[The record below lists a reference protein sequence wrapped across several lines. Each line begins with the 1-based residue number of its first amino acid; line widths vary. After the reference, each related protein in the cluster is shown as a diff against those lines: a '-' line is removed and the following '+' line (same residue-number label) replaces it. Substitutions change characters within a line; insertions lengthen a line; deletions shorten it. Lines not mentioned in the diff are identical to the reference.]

1 MREIIIDTDTT
12 VGYDFEK
19 HSFFV
24 TNKGTTTYRE
34 TNTEIKKV
42 LDIVA
47 PDNTVSLN
55 DLYLLST
62 TYEALKTLSYTW
74 EDTGSY
80 IKTIQLNDYARYPLT
95 LDAEKS
101 KIYVMNSTTIFDL
114 TLNEGRRD
122 RLIQIQAFYRDTIG
136 LLVSLPDLQVL
147 YMLLVSFY
155 NPTCYNV
162 IEENTD
168 TMTGEYTIK
177 YNNTLKLS
185 NYRKTSPA
193 TYSCLLNP
201 TEEYNYN
208 PIASI
213 GRIEGN
219 AIHLTAQVPAVVK
232 PKTTINI
239 TNTLTEVPPETYSA
253 DGTYVVKEVT
263 DNIIYT
269 TENLP
274 SNFSVTLPTLNY
286 VAYPTYIT
294 EIDRDRQTITLTNS
308 ATDFLIGDKVAV
320 RNATVTTDIET
331 LSLDGFYTIT
341 GIEDNVL
348 TVEEVPL
355 TNYSSTS
362 ETAYLYKPLP
372 TSSIISINN
381 DIVTLATWQIPS
393 YLQAG
398 SPVVIYTEQGTDETI
413 MQYTTVRALYP
424 TQKQIAVT
432 DNLVDNVPKF
442 GVLRQPIPY
451 PYVLITVDESSKAD
465 VLPTGEFMLDT
476 KQQAINYLSLLNSIV
491 LPTDD
496 VVAEDTNNVG
506 NFNTCGTEVRD
517 YYIIDMVDT
526 EIDRM
531 ELKGLYSKVYEDN
544 SKIN

>member
-62 TYEALKTLSYTW
+62 TYESLVSLSYTW

-80 IKTIQLNDYARYPLT
+80 IKTIQLNDYERYPLT

-168 TMTGEYTIK
+168 TITGEYTIK

-201 TEEYNYN
+201 TEEYSYN
-208 PIASI
+208 PISEIKA
-213 GRIEGN
+213 IEGN
-219 AIHLTAQVPAVVK
+219 AITLTTPVPSIIK

-239 TNTLTEVPPETYSA
+239 TNTAVQVDTDTYSS
-253 DGTYVVKEVT
+253 DGTYVVKEVK
-263 DNIIYT
+263 DNLIYT

-274 SNFSVTLPTLNY
+274 ANFSVTLPTLNL
-286 VAYPTYIT
+286 VTYPTYIT
-294 EIDRDRQTITLTNS
+294 EISREKQTITLTNS
-308 ATDFLIGDKVAV
+308 ATDFLIGDKVVV
-320 RNATVTTDIET
+320 RNAQVSTSLET
-331 LSLDGFYTIT
+331 LSLDGFYTIIA
-341 GIEDNVL
+341 IEDNVL
-348 TVEEVPL
+348 KVDEVPI
-355 TNYSSTS
+355 TDYSST
-362 ETAYLYKPLP
+362 EQTAYVYKPTPAL
-372 TSSIISINN
+372 TVTGIENN
-381 DIVTLATWQIPS
+381 LVTVTESDFPS
-393 YLQAG
+393 YLEAD
-398 SPVVIYTEQGTDETI
+398 SPIVIFTQGTDETI
-413 MQYTTVRALYP
+413 MQYTSIVSLNQE
-424 TQKQIAVT
+424 QKQILVR
-432 DNLVDNVPKF
+432 DNLTDNVPRY
-442 GVLRQPIPY
+442 GLLRQPIPY
-451 PYVLITVDESSKAD
+451 PYVLITVDESNKAE
-465 VLPTGEFMLDT
+465 VLPTGEFMVDT

-496 VVAEDTNNVG
+496 VVTEDTNNIG

>member
-12 VGYDFEK
+12 VGYNFEK

-24 TNKGTTTYRE
+24 TNKGTTTYRT

-74 EDTGSY
+74 EDTGAY
-80 IKTIQLNDYARYPLT
+80 IKTIQLNDYERYPLT

-122 RLIQIQAFYRDTIG
+122 RLMQIQAFYRDTIG
-136 LLVSLPDLQVL
+136 LHVSLPDLQVL

-168 TMTGEYTIK
+168 TITGEYTIK

-201 TEEYNYN
+201 TEEYSYT

-213 GRIEGN
+213 REIDGN
-219 AIHLTAQVPAVVK
+219 AIHLTSQVPAVVK

-239 TNTLTEVPPETYSA
+239 TNTRTEVAPETYSA
-253 DGTYVVKEVT
+253 DGTYVVKEV
-263 DNIIYT
+263 DSNIIYT

-294 EIDRDRQTITLTNS
+294 EIDRDKQTITLTNS

-320 RNATVTTDIET
+320 RDAIVTTDLET
-331 LSLDGFYTIT
+331 LSLDGFYTII

-348 TVEEVPL
+348 TVEEIPL
-355 TNYSSTS
+355 TNYSSTE

-372 TSSIISINN
+372 TFTVMSINN
-381 DIVTLATWQIPS
+381 KTVEVVESEFPS
-393 YLQAG
+393 YLQVG
-398 SPVVIYTEQGTDETI
+398 SPIVIFTEGVDSTLL
-413 MQYTTVRALYP
+413 QYTTVATLKP
-424 TQKQIAVT
+424 SQHKITVHDSLT
-432 DNLVDNVPKF
+432 DNVPQF
-442 GVLRQPIPY
+442 GVLREPVPY

-476 KQQAINYLSLLNSIV
+476 KQQAINYLSLLNSMV
-491 LPTDD
+491 LPTND
-496 VVAEDTNNVG
+496 VVTEGTNNVG

-531 ELKGLYSKVYEDN
+531 ELKGLYSEVYEDN